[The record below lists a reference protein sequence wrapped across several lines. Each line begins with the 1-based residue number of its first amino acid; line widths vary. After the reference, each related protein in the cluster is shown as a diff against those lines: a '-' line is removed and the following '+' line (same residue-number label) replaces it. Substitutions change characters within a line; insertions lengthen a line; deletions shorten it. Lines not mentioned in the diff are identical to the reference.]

1 MEDLI
6 DTIMLDRA
14 LDWCR
19 QQRRDWPVH
28 DDIWTVSLNWDVEK
42 PRIINELLEGKYC
55 FEPVRVIKAESG
67 KVSWIWHAR
76 DAIVLK
82 AIAEALKAHIGH
94 TLLDT
99 CTHIKGHGG
108 LHGAIQATTTYCKT
122 YEFVFKSDVKHF
134 YETIN
139 HDLLLLQ
146 LSALNSCPLFLNF
159 MTQFLEHTEQYG
171 GLYSTLTLGIS
182 KSCPL
187 SPLLGAIYLTP
198 LDKAMAQL
206 PVKYIRFM
214 DDWVI
219 FAKTRWQLR
228 RAIKLTN
235 QVLDALRLTKHP
247 DKTFIGRVSK
257 TFDFCGFSFSPD
269 GAIALAKKTAEK
281 FTLTLHKLYEYSQEA
296 EAKVKQYKE
305 NFRRWLEGINR
316 RLNIVGGVV
325 VAIPNIDDGTVTKQR
340 VCGQIVHCATLK

>member
-1 MEDLI
+1 
-6 DTIMLDRA
+6 
-14 LDWCR
+14 
-19 QQRRDWPVH
+19 
-28 DDIWTVSLNWDVEK
+28 
-42 PRIINELLEGKYC
+42 
-55 FEPVRVIKAESG
+55 
-67 KVSWIWHAR
+67 
-76 DAIVLK
+76 
-82 AIAEALKAHIGH
+82 
-94 TLLDT
+94 
-99 CTHIKGHGG
+99 
-108 LHGAIQATTTYCKT
+108 
-122 YEFVFKSDVKHF
+122 
-134 YETIN
+134 
-139 HDLLLLQ
+139 
-146 LSALNSCPLFLNF
+146 

-171 GLYSTLTLGIS
+171 GLYSTLTLGVS

-269 GAIALAKKTAEK
+269 GAIALANKLRKN
-281 FTLTLHKLYEYSQEA
+281 LH
-296 EAKVKQYKE
+296 
-305 NFRRWLEGINR
+305 
-316 RLNIVGGVV
+316 
-325 VAIPNIDDGTVTKQR
+325 
-340 VCGQIVHCATLK
+340 